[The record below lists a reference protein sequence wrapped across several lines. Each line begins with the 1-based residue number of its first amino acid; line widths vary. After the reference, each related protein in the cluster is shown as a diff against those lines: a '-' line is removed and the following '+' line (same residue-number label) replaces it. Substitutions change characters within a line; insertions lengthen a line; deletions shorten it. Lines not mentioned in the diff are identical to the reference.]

1 MNYICNEFYRLSKE
15 YRVWNRFINTV
26 KYVGI
31 IDTFSDNKLFHMNH
45 VIDNVWVSNL
55 PRNRNHNIIT
65 QFDLI
70 ISFLD
75 TNEVGIAETAW
86 INDVPH
92 ITYHQIPAI
101 DYNPLTISNYK
112 EMNDTIDYYLQWK
125 PTAKILLHCYSGK
138 GRSNSAM
145 CAYIIYK
152 YSKTP
157 AEAIN
162 ITESKIPRSNMNKLQ
177 KDSLDS
183 YYKYLL

>member
-1 MNYICNEFYRLSKE
+1 MNFVYNEFYRLSKE
-15 YRVWNRFINTV
+15 YRIWNRFINTV

-31 IDTFSDNKLFHMNH
+31 LDTFSDNSLYHMNQ

-55 PRNRNHNIIT
+55 PRERNHQIIR

-75 TNEVGIAETAW
+75 KDEVGLTETAW

-92 ITYHQIPAI
+92 ISYHHIPAV

-112 EMNDTIDYYLQWK
+112 EMNDTIDYYLEWK
-125 PTAKILLHCYSGK
+125 PSAKILLHCYSGK
-138 GRSNSAM
+138 GRSNSGA

-152 YSKTP
+152 HRKSSTD
-157 AEAIN
+157 AIN
-162 ITESKIPRSNMNKLQ
+162 IVESKIPRSNMNQLQ
-177 KDSLDS
+177 KDSLHS
-183 YYKYLL
+183 YYKFLL

>member
-1 MNYICNEFYRLSKE
+1 MNYIYNEFNRLSKE
-15 YRVWNRFINTV
+15 YRIWNRFINTV

-31 IDTFSDNKLFHMNH
+31 LDTFSDNKLFHMNH

-55 PRNRNHNIIT
+55 PRIRNHNIIT
-65 QFDLI
+65 KFDLI

-75 TNEVGIAETAW
+75 MNEVGISETAW

-92 ITYHQIPAI
+92 ISYHQIPAV

-112 EMNDTIDYYLQWK
+112 EMNETIDYYLQWK
-125 PTAKILLHCYSGK
+125 PTSKILLHCYSGK
-138 GRSNSAM
+138 GRSNSAA

-152 YSKTP
+152 HKLSP

-177 KDSLDS
+177 KDSLHS
-183 YYKYLL
+183 YYKCLL

>member
-31 IDTFSDNKLFHMNH
+31 IDTFSDNALFHMNH
-45 VIDNVWVSNL
+45 VIDNIWVSNL
-55 PRNRNHNIIT
+55 PRKRNHEIIC

-75 TNEVGIAETAW
+75 TNEVGLSETAW

-138 GRSNSAM
+138 GRSNSAS

-152 YSKTP
+152 HKLSP
-157 AEAIN
+157 EEATTELEANLAKRDAN
-162 ITESKIPRSNMNKLQ
+162 IPS
-177 KDSLDS
+177 
-183 YYKYLL
+183 

>member
-1 MNYICNEFYRLSKE
+1 MNN
-15 YRVWNRFINTV
+15 
-26 KYVGI
+26 
-31 IDTFSDNKLFHMNH
+31 

-55 PRNRNHNIIT
+55 PRERNHNIIR

-75 TNEVGIAETAW
+75 TNEVGLTETDW
-86 INDVPH
+86 INKVSH
-92 ITYHQIPAI
+92 ISYHQIPAI

-112 EMNDTIDYYLQWK
+112 ELNDTIDYYLQWK
-125 PTAKILLHCYSGK
+125 PAAKILLHCYSGK
-138 GRSNSAM
+138 GRSNSAA

-152 YSKTP
+152 HHKTP

-183 YYKYLL
+183 YHKYLL